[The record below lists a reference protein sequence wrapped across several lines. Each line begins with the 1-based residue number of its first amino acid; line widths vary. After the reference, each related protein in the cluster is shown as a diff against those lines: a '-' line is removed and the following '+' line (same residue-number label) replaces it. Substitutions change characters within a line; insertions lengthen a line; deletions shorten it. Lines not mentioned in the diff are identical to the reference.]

1 MDGAC
6 GRSVWISKAA
16 RGIKVD
22 NEDFYGHIQVLL
34 IKANSVIYICYIK
47 YGGKTYVLTVRHD
60 ELGVG
65 DDNDD
70 MSSEAA
76 GRGHVQR
83 VM

>member
-1 MDGAC
+1 M
-6 GRSVWISKAA
+6 
-16 RGIKVD
+16 
-22 NEDFYGHIQVLL
+22 
-34 IKANSVIYICYIK
+34 IYICYIK